1 MRDKTHSEQIVRW
14 ARFIKTNDISVWKK
28 AVKDLTDSQII
39 MANRFY
45 SNLIK
50 TDLLRATWHAQ
61 RQLIGCF
68 CSFGT
73 PAFSCWFALGL

>member
-1 MRDKTHSEQIVRW
+1 MRDKTHSEQVIRW
-14 ARFIKTNDISVWKK
+14 ARFVKNNDIPVWKK

-50 TDLLRATWHAQ
+50 TEKGKLKAEKLLKRK
-61 RQLIGCF
+61 L
-68 CSFGT
+68 
-73 PAFSCWFALGL
+73 

>member
-14 ARFIKTNDISVWKK
+14 ARFVKNNNISVWKK
-28 AVKDLTDSQII
+28 PVKALTDSQII

-50 TDLLRATWHAQ
+50 TEKGKLKAEKLLKR
-61 RQLIGCF
+61 RL
-68 CSFGT
+68 
-73 PAFSCWFALGL
+73 

>member
-14 ARFIKTNDISVWKK
+14 ARFVKTNDISVWKK
-28 AVKDLTDSQII
+28 PVKDLIDSQII

-50 TDLLRATWHAQ
+50 TEKGKLKAEKLLKRK
-61 RQLIGCF
+61 L
-68 CSFGT
+68 
-73 PAFSCWFALGL
+73 

>member
-50 TDLLRATWHAQ
+50 TEKGKLKAERLLKRKLWDDT
-61 RQLIGCF
+61 
-68 CSFGT
+68 
-73 PAFSCWFALGL
+73 

>member
-14 ARFIKTNDISVWKK
+14 ARFVKNNDISTWKPMVK
-28 AVKDLTDSQII
+28 ALTDSQII

-50 TDLLRATWHAQ
+50 TEKGKLKAEKLLKRK
-61 RQLIGCF
+61 L
-68 CSFGT
+68 
-73 PAFSCWFALGL
+73 

>member
-50 TDLLRATWHAQ
+50 TEKGKLKAERLLKRK
-61 RQLIGCF
+61 L
-68 CSFGT
+68 
-73 PAFSCWFALGL
+73 